1 MSFGTDIVAGGTTG
15 SLPDVAVASDQ
26 IAGAKYQRLK
36 LADPN
41 ADQTG
46 AYGIDSNPMRVRP
59 RRQGTADYDSGSVAV
74 ASAITAVTTAT
85 VYVEGILLVN
95 LTSQVQ
101 NVDLT
106 DTAGAEILKAF
117 PLQANETR
125 VIPAVGGMPL
135 VGIKAGAGG
144 NAGAVRARIWGT
156 Q

>member
-1 MSFGTDIVAGGTTG
+1 VSFGTDTVAGGTTG
-15 SLPDVAVASDQ
+15 ALPDVAVASDQ
-26 IAGAKYQRLK
+26 VAGAKYQRLK

-74 ASAITAVTTAT
+74 AANVTAVTGAT
-85 VYVEGILLVN
+85 VYVEGMLLVN

-101 NVDLT
+101 FVDVT
-106 DTAGAEILKAF
+106 DTAGNEILKAY
-117 PLQANETR
+117 PLQANDTKP
-125 VIPAVGGMPL
+125 IPSVGGMPL

-144 NAGAVRARIWGT
+144 NAGAVKLRVWGT